1 MNWYSIFYWISVADK
16 VSEIL
21 GIASVLTLVT
31 GIICCIG
38 WFLSTNAVSENAH
51 GGDETNQ
58 SLGYNEWMVWLRA
71 WRLAAIVSLF
81 ICFISSIM
89 WAGLPSKKD
98 ALIIVAGGA
107 VGTFITTDSTAKHLP
122 AEAMTLLRAKIRS
135 EIVELNNPIEVLTDT
150 LQEKS
155 KEELIELLKNKK

>member
-16 VSEIL
+16 VSKMLGSIAIL
-21 GIASVLTLVT
+21 TFVLL
-31 GIICCIG
+31 IICAIG
-38 WFLSTNAVSENAH
+38 WFVSTNAVSESANR
-51 GGDETNQ
+51 GNETDQ
-58 SLGYNEWMVWLRA
+58 SVSYNEWMVWLRS
-71 WRLAAIVSLF
+71 WRLCSVLCLI
-81 ICFISSIM
+81 ICVITSIM

-107 VGTFITTDSTAKHLP
+107 VGQFITTDSSAKQIP
-122 AEAMTLLRAKIRS
+122 AEAMNLLRTKIRS
-135 EIVELNNPIEVLTDT
+135 EIMELNNPVAALTDT